1 MTRAD
6 IEANLDARFS
16 THGIARRLH
25 AVSPHEVYE
34 VRVDG
39 RRGVCK
45 RSTGRTGN
53 AAVEGHVLSFVGER
67 TSVEVPEILCVGDDY
82 YVAA

>member
-6 IEANLDARFS
+6 VEAALDTQFS
-16 THGIARRLH
+16 THSIARRLH
-25 AVSPHEVYE
+25 AVPPHEVYE

-45 RSTGRTGN
+45 RSTGRTGD
-53 AAVEGHVLSFVGER
+53 AAVEELER
-67 TSVEVPEILCVGDDY
+67 EG
-82 YVAA
+82 

>member
-1 MTRAD
+1 MTRPD
-6 IEANLDARFS
+6 IEGDLDAQFS
-16 THGIARRLH
+16 THSVGRRLH
-25 AVSPHEVYE
+25 AVPPHEVYE
-34 VRVDG
+34 VCVDG

-45 RSTGRTGN
+45 RNTGRTGN

-67 TSVEVPEILCVGDDY
+67 TSVEVPETLCVGDDH